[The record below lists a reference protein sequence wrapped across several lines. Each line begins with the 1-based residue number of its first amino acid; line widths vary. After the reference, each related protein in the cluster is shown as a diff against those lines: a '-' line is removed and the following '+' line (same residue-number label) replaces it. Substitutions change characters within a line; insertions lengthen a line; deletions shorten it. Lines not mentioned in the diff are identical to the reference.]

1 MHERRERFE
10 HIYRI
15 LEEEYADTSSFISFA
30 EPFQL
35 LVGVILSAQS
45 TDRQVN
51 LILPELFVRFP
62 TPKDLAE
69 APAEE
74 IETLVRSVGFFRMKA
89 RNIKETAR
97 LVHERWRG
105 RVPERMEDLL
115 LLPGVGRKSANVIRG
130 TIYGRPAIIVDTH
143 FGRVVRRLGLTEER
157 TPERIERDLAS
168 WIPPGKQYPFSMRI
182 NRHGRAVC
190 TARRPACESC
200 RLAPFCLR
208 RGVVSRGEE
217 ERGGLGDDSTTRARS
232 GESPGAR

>member
-1 MHERRERFE
+1 MHERRKRFE
-10 HIYRI
+10 RLYGI
-15 LEEEYADTSSFISFA
+15 LEEEYPDTSSFISFA

-51 LILPELFVRFP
+51 LILPELFARFP
-62 TPKDLAE
+62 TPGDLAE
-69 APAEE
+69 APVEE
-74 IETLVRSVGFFRMKA
+74 IEALVRSVGFFRMKA

-97 LVHERWRG
+97 LVHERWGG

-143 FGRVVRRLGLTEER
+143 FGRVVRRLGLTEEHS
-157 TPERIERDLAS
+157 PERIERDLAS
-168 WIPPGKQYPFSMRI
+168 WIPPEKQYPFSMRV

-190 TARRPACESC
+190 TARRPACASC
-200 RLAPFCLR
+200 RLAPFCPR
-208 RGVVSRGEE
+208 CGVALKGEE
-217 ERGGLGDDSTTRARS
+217 GRGGEGDGPTTAARS
-232 GESPGAR
+232 GGSPRAR